1 MNIEGFREFCL
12 SLPGSSEK
20 MPFQAAQSILA
31 FYVGGR
37 IFCFFD
43 IDRFDACT
51 VQCDPDRIDELKA
64 RYMAVGAPYNM
75 SPKHWIS
82 IRFNDDMTDDEIK
95 RWVRNSHDIIFRK
108 AEDALFGNAIRTGS
122 IILCFRL
129 FCKFVNIDIIKYKD
143 FHFHSKKTETE
154 VYLFFAEVRI
164 NLLHCKS
171 LHPGQP
177 ENRALIQS
185 LHPD

>member
-1 MNIEGFREFCL
+1 MNIEEFREFCL

-20 MPFQAAQSILA
+20 MPFQAFRTAQSILA

-64 RYMAVGAPYNM
+64 CYMAVGAPYNM

-95 RWVRNSHDIIFRK
+95 RWVRNSHDIISRKSGGCPFRK
-108 AEDALFGNAIRTGS
+108 CDPHG
-122 IILCFRL
+122 
-129 FCKFVNIDIIKYKD
+129 
-143 FHFHSKKTETE
+143 
-154 VYLFFAEVRI
+154 
-164 NLLHCKS
+164 
-171 LHPGQP
+171 
-177 ENRALIQS
+177 
-185 LHPD
+185 